1 MPNHITQLNEEGF
14 EKFITQ
20 YLVETHGYERRDFSR
35 GVYDQRLVFDTGLVK
50 RFLEETQGDK
60 LKKLKELRG
69 EDMWPELFVRL
80 DAEIAKRGIIDCVRN
95 GFTQVIDFDL
105 MYFMPRSGRNETV
118 TERYAKNIFSVMR
131 QVEFDTET
139 NQSLDMVVFL
149 NGLPIFTFELK
160 NENTG
165 QTAFNAMR
173 QYRTT
178 RDPQQKLFS
187 FKRCVAHF
195 AVDTS
200 LVYVTTKLA
209 KEATYFLPF
218 NKGCDGGEGNPAVL
232 GKHKTHYLWEEVLAK
247 QSVSELLESFVHVIV
262 EEQEDHTGKV
272 HEREI
277 QVFPRYQQRRAV
289 RALVAKSRE
298 WSKTGEERTRNY
310 LIQHS
315 AGSGKSMTIA
325 MTAYQLSELHD
336 ESDNP
341 IFDTVFVLTD
351 RRVLN
356 KQLGTTVRAF
366 EATPGVFEAIIE
378 GTSRDLLASV
388 ERGTKII
395 STTIQKFPII
405 VDELAPQT
413 GKKFALIV
421 DEAHSSQ
428 SGSTAQQVH
437 IALGDGD
444 AEAWI
449 TAQASGRPQP
459 KNVSYFAFTA
469 TPKDETLQL
478 FGDKQS
484 DGSYAPFDS
493 YSMRQA
499 IEEGFIL
506 DVLKNYITY
515 RTFYKVAQRVPDDP
529 MLPRGKSIALIRRYV
544 RLETIDQ
551 KVAIIAEHF
560 EDTVRALLHGEAKAM
575 IVTSSR
581 EEAVRYKLALDTYI
595 TGEGYGYKTLVAFTD
610 SVRIG
615 GVTYTET
622 DMNGFSETR
631 TAKEFK
637 KPEYK
642 FLIVAEKYQTGFD
655 EPMLSAMYVDKKLSG
670 VAAVQTLSRL
680 NRMARDKEDTFVLD
694 FVNEAPDIVTAFKPY
709 YETTILSEGFDI
721 NAVADIR
728 RKIFSIYHFRQE
740 DIDAFTEI
748 IAGEDEKEK
757 HPRANA
763 LLDRVVEDVLRL
775 VQGGDEESNED
786 GADDDYQILKANMR
800 KFIQAY
806 PFLSRVIGYNDEG
819 NEKLFWFLRYVLK
832 KLPYVKGGKPIDIE
846 KFVEFKKPPRVVR
859 QKSENTGLVADG
871 IIPPD
876 NVLPTDAIV
885 EDPTDF
891 LSKIIES
898 LNARYGTDFG
908 KQQLETLRTIETD
921 LSSDEEAVEVMK
933 NSPKDAAQLVFDKK
947 FDSKVDDQFESDK
960 KFWDKMNENIEIK
973 KHIKSEMFRYLFTV
987 TNR

>member
-1 MPNHITQLNEEGF
+1 MPNAITQLNEEGF
-14 EKFITQ
+14 EKYITR
-20 YLVETHGYERRDFSR
+20 YLVDVHSYERRDFSR
-35 GVYDQRLVFDTGLVK
+35 GMYDQYLAMDTGLVK
-50 RFLEETQGDK
+50 RFLEETQGEK
-60 LKKLKELRG
+60 LKKLKDLRG
-69 EDMWPELFVRL
+69 DDMWAELFARL
-80 DAEIAKRGIIDCVRN
+80 DKEIVARGVIDCLRN
-95 GFTQVIDFDL
+95 GFTHVIDFDL
-105 MYFMPRSGRNETV
+105 MYFMPRSGRNEDV
-118 TERYAKNIFSVMR
+118 QALYEKNIFSVMR
-131 QVEFDTET
+131 QVEFNNET
-139 NQSLDMVVFL
+139 KQSLDAVVFL

-165 QTAFNAMR
+165 QTVVNAMR

-178 RDPQQKLFS
+178 RDSDQKLFS

-200 LVYVTTKLA
+200 EIFVTTKLA
-209 KEATYFLPF
+209 GEATYFLPF
-218 NKGCDGGEGNPAVL
+218 NKGCEGGKGNPVVE
-232 GKHKTHYLWEEVLAK
+232 GKHKTHYLWEEVLTK
-247 QSVSELLESFVHVIV
+247 QSVSELLESFVHVIT
-262 EEQEDHTGKV
+262 EEYEDRAGNV

-289 RALVAKSRE
+289 RSLVAKSRE
-298 WSKTGEERTRNY
+298 VGVGRNY

-336 ESDNP
+336 ESSNA
-341 IFDTVFVLTD
+341 IFDTIFVLTD

-356 KQLGTTVRAF
+356 KQLGNTVRAF
-366 EATPGVFEAIIE
+366 ESTPGVLETIID
-378 GTSRDLLASV
+378 GTSRDLLAAV

-405 VDELAPQT
+405 VDQLAPQT

-428 SGSTAQQVH
+428 SGSTAQQVQ

-444 AEAWI
+444 EEAWI
-449 TAQASGRPQP
+449 AQQTKGRAQP
-459 KNVSYFAFTA
+459 GNVSYFAFTA

-478 FGDKQS
+478 FGDKQAN
-484 DGSYAPFDS
+484 GEYTPFDS

-515 RTFYKVAQRVPDDP
+515 HTFYKVAQKVPDDP

-551 KVAIIAEHF
+551 KVEIIAEHF
-560 EDTVRALLHGEAKAM
+560 EDTVRALVGGEAKAM

-581 EEAVRYKLALDTYI
+581 EEAVRYKLAMDRYI
-595 TGEGYGYKTLVAFTD
+595 AGEGYDYKTLVAFTD
-610 SVRIG
+610 SVRVD
-615 GVTYTET
+615 GVSYTET
-622 DMNGFSETR
+622 EMNRFPESR

-680 NRMARDKEDTFVLD
+680 NRMARDKDDVFVLD
-694 FVNEAPDIVTAFKPY
+694 FVNEARDIVTAFKPY
-709 YETTILSEGFDI
+709 FETTILSEGFDV
-721 NAVADIR
+721 NAIADLK
-728 RKIFSIYHFRQE
+728 RKIFSIYHFKQE
-740 DIDAFTEI
+740 DIESF
-748 IAGEDEKEK
+748 AGILGSENDQEK
-757 HPRANA
+757 HPAANA
-763 LLDRVVEDVLRL
+763 LLDRVVADVLRL
-775 VQGGDEESNED
+775 VKGGDGTDED
-786 GADDDYQILKANMR
+786 EDDDYQILKANMR
-800 KFIQAY
+800 KYIQEY
-806 PFLSRVIGYNDEG
+806 PFLSRVIGYYDEG
-819 NEKLFWFLRYVLK
+819 NEKLFWILRYVLK
-832 KLPYVKGGKPIDIE
+832 KLPREKGGKPIDIE

-859 QKSENTGLVADG
+859 QKGADTGIVADG
-871 IIPPD
+871 AMDPD
-876 NVLPTDAIV
+876 NVIPTQEII
-885 EDPTDF
+885 EDPIDY
-891 LSKIIES
+891 LSKIIEG

-908 KQQLETLRTIETD
+908 KQQLETLQTIETD

-947 FDSKVDDQFESDK
+947 FDSKVDDQFDDDK
-960 KFWDKMNENIEIK
+960 KFWDKVNENIEIK
-973 KHIKSEMFRYLFTV
+973 RHIRSEMFRHLFAV